1 MALAAKL
8 YRDERTADRQ
18 PVSLDA
24 TLRKPDQ
31 RPVDILIEDLS
42 AGGFRMTTIEALS
55 LGDAI
60 SVGIS
65 GIGRREARVV
75 RRSGSSYGCEF
86 DAAVAV
92 AEIERAQTVE
102 TIVHAD
108 FGTVPAG
115 IAGDPALDPFEQ
127 RIRRLRGPILAV
139 ATVAPW
145 VAIGAVAHAVLR

>member
-24 TLRKPDQ
+24 TMRKPDQ

-42 AGGFRMTTIEALS
+42 AGGFRMTTDEALT
-55 LGDAI
+55 LDDAI

-65 GIGRREARVV
+65 GIGRRDARIV

-86 DAAVAV
+86 FVSIDV
-92 AEIERAQTVE
+92 AEIERAQTVQ
-102 TIVHAD
+102 TIVRPD
-108 FGTVPAG
+108 FGTMPAMVV
-115 IAGDPALDPFEQ
+115 ADPALDPVEQ

-139 ATVAPW
+139 ATIAPW

>member
-8 YRDERTADRQ
+8 YRDERIADRQ
-18 PVSLDA
+18 AVSLDA

-31 RPVDILIEDLS
+31 RPVDIMIEDLS
-42 AGGFRMTTIEALS
+42 ASGFRMTASES
-55 LGDAI
+55 LTFDDAI

-65 GIGRREARVV
+65 GLGRREARVV

-86 DAAVAV
+86 VVPVDR

-102 TIVHAD
+102 TIVRAD
-108 FGTVPAG
+108 FGTMTVADTEP
-115 IAGDPALDPFEQ
+115 DLDPVEQ
-127 RIRRLRGPILAV
+127 RIRRLRGPIIAI

-145 VAIGAVAHAVLR
+145 VAIGAVAHAVLG

>member
-18 PVSLDA
+18 AVSLDA

-42 AGGFRMTTIEALS
+42 ATGFRMTTKEAIS
-55 LGDAI
+55 LDDAI
-60 SVGIS
+60 SIGIS
-65 GIGRREARVV
+65 GIGRRDARIV

-86 DAAVAV
+86 VVSVDR

-102 TIVHAD
+102 TIVRAD
-108 FGTVPAG
+108 FGTMPVVTAE
-115 IAGDPALDPFEQ
+115 DPPLDAVEH
-127 RIRRLRGPILAV
+127 RIRRIRGPILAV
-139 ATVAPW
+139 ATAAPW